1 MDARI
6 PRALALYAFVVVGV
20 FLLLAPWTPIW
31 VEVTRGLLSPNV
43 QAWTSTGWLRGTV
56 SGLGALNLLVAFQVG
71 YDLVRGQRSSKRPKN
86 D

>member
-1 MDARI
+1 LDPRI

-20 FLLLAPWTPIW
+20 FLLLSPWTPIW
-31 VEVTRGLLSPNV
+31 MEVTRGLLPLNV

-71 YDLVRGQRSSKRPKN
+71 HDLVRGRRSSKGPK
-86 D
+86 DE